1 MFPCIFRLLG
11 PRSAALTSLL
21 AVAVLVAACG
31 TPVPAVKTGTGVTDK
46 TIRLGVLSD
55 LSGPFGPLGEAV
67 VQGNQLYMDKLNA
80 AGGICGRQVELD
92 VQDTGFDTNKA
103 TQLYFKM
110 EPSVLGLL
118 QVVGSDITSRITPDM
133 LQQQVMA
140 APTSWSSDLLGNPYM
155 VVVGAT
161 YDLDVIN
168 SLDFLVRQG
177 KLHQGDT
184 IGHIYNNDPEYGG
197 NALQGSQFVAD
208 KLGLT
213 LKAVQVPAN
222 KTDFSAEIGQLKAAG
237 AKAVAIST
245 YPQQT
250 AMAVGTAAAAG
261 LTVPFLVSN
270 PGFDPSV
277 LASPAGPAFQQL
289 VLVSS
294 SVAPYS
300 AKIPAAQELAS
311 AYKTKYPN
319 GKPSLATVYG
329 YVVGISYAAILKRAC
344 AEGDLTRAGVQ
355 KAFHEL
361 TSVDTG
367 SLTAP
372 LLFSSSNYPSS
383 RQSFVLRPDPNTPGG
398 LDIVDPLKESDLVRQ
413 RIG

>member
-1 MFPCIFRLLG
+1 MT
-11 PRSAALTSLL
+11 A
-21 AVAVLVAACG
+21 AACG
-31 TPVPAVKTGTGVTDK
+31 TPAPAVKTGTGVTDK

-67 VQGNQLYMDKLNA
+67 VQGNQLYVDKLNA

-92 VQDTGFDTNKA
+92 VQDTGFDTDKA

-168 SLDFLVRQG
+168 SFDYLLRQG
-177 KLHQGDT
+177 KLQKGDV
-184 IGHIYNNDPEYGG
+184 IGHIYDDDPEYGG

-208 KLGLT
+208 KLGLQ
-213 LKAVQVPAN
+213 LKAIQIPAN
-222 KTDFSAEIGQLKAAG
+222 KTDFTAEIGQLKAAG

-250 AMAVGTAAAAG
+250 AMAVGTAAAIG
-261 LTVPFLVSN
+261 LDVPFLVSN

-277 LASPAGPAFQQL
+277 LASPVGPAFQQL

-294 SVAPYS
+294 SVSPFG
-300 AKIPAAQELAS
+300 AKIPAAEELAA
-311 AYKTKYPN
+311 AYKAKFPN
-319 GKPSLATVYG
+319 GKPSMAVDYG
-329 YVVGISYAAILKRAC
+329 YVVGIGYAAILKRAC
-344 AEGDLTRAGVQ
+344 AEGDLTRPGVQ

-361 TSVDTG
+361 TGVDTSG
-367 SLTAP
+367 LTAP

-383 RQSFVLRPDPNTPGG
+383 RQSFVLRPNPNTPGG

>member
-1 MFPCIFRLLG
+1 VT
-11 PRSAALTSLL
+11 A
-21 AVAVLVAACG
+21 AACG
-31 TPVPAVKTGTGVTDK
+31 TAVPAVKTGTGVTDK

-67 VQGNQLYMDKLNA
+67 VQGNQLYLDKLNA
-80 AGGICGRQVELD
+80 AGGVCGRKIELD
-92 VQDTGFDTNKA
+92 VQDTGFDTDKA
-103 TQLYFKM
+103 VKLYFKQ
-110 EPSVLGLL
+110 EPTVLGLL

-140 APTSWSSDLLGNPYM
+140 APTSWSSSLLGNPYM

-168 SLDFLVRQG
+168 SLDYLVRQG
-177 KLHQGDT
+177 KLQKGDT
-184 IGHIYNNDPEYGG
+184 IGHIYIDDPEYGG

-208 KLGLT
+208 KLGMT
-213 LKAVQVPAN
+213 LKAIEVPST
-222 KTDFSAEIGQLKAAG
+222 KKDFTAEIAQLKAAG

-250 AMAVGTAAAAG
+250 AVAVGTAAQIG

-289 VLVSS
+289 VFVSS
-294 SVAPYS
+294 SVSPFG
-300 AKIPAAQELAS
+300 AKLPAAEDLAA
-311 AYKTKYPN
+311 AYKTKFPN
-319 GKPSLATVYG
+319 GKPSMAVDYG
-329 YVVGISYAAILKRAC
+329 YVVGIGYAAILKRAC

-361 TSVDTG
+361 TGVDTG
-367 SLTAP
+367 GLTAP

-383 RQSFVLRPDPNTPGG
+383 RQSFVLRPNPSTPGG